1 MNGSTKITKM
11 KSILSVCLF
20 LLLGCRHPSATL
32 PAGGA
37 DSAAVNGSAPLAA
50 STVAQAVRTHDT
62 TTLAGVWHL
71 QPVLA
76 SDTATGKTPE
86 IRFDLIKS
94 HFSGNTGCNAMNG
107 EFWYSSNDSSLSFSD
122 KFAVSRMICQGY
134 NEQGFIKS
142 LKSANHYRFEKG
154 VLILMSDNT
163 ELSRWVRKQAI
174 LPKTGKA

>member
-1 MNGSTKITKM
+1 M
-11 KSILSVCLF
+11 KSILSVCFF
-20 LLLGCRHPSATL
+20 LLLACRQPSVGL

-37 DSAAVNGSAPLAA
+37 DSAVANGSAPMATA
-50 STVAQAVRTHDT
+50 TMAQAVRTHDT

-76 SDTATGKTPE
+76 SDTATGKTPV
-86 IRFDLIKS
+86 IRFDLVKS

-122 KFAVSRMICQGY
+122 KFAVTRVICQGY

-154 VLILMSDNT
+154 TLILMSDNT

-174 LPKTGKA
+174 LPKTGKT

>member
-1 MNGSTKITKM
+1 MNGPTKNTKM
-11 KSILSVCLF
+11 KSILSVSFF
-20 LLLGCRHPSATL
+20 LLLACQHPSANL

-37 DSAAVNGSAPLAA
+37 DSAVANGPAPMAA
-50 STVAQAVRTHDT
+50 AIMALAVRTHDT
-62 TTLAGVWHL
+62 TTLAGIWHL

-76 SDTATGKTPE
+76 SDTATGRTPE

-94 HFSGNTGCNAMNG
+94 HFTGNTGCNVMNG

-122 KFAVSRMICQGY
+122 KFAITRMICQGY

-154 VLILMSDNT
+154 TLILMADNT
-163 ELSRWVRKQAI
+163 ELSRWVRKRVI